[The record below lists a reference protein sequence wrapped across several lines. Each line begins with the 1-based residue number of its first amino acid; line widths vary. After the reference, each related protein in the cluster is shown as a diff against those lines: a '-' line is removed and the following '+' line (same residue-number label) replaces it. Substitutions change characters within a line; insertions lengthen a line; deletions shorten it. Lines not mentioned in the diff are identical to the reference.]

1 MKRKISILSNILIMT
16 FASILTTMNISADN
30 TIGMSLGESE
40 TIGTSSLSKV
50 FGDVNCDG
58 VCNILDTIALKN
70 YLIEGKENQFY
81 NYNINQNGSVDKFD
95 LYNLNQIVTGEVKTL
110 EDIPMYY
117 KITNDEIQ
125 EFLVE
130 HRITE
135 VNEREYICMKVIDKE
150 VDLNSLGLSSKEHR
164 VDIGDKC
171 YYDNKYDIIS
181 KDELQYL
188 DINIENHYYYYVII
202 DINDISTTKLAR
214 TYITILKKC
223 PNLYSIGIK
232 HF

>member
-1 MKRKISILSNILIMT
+1 MKKIIISTLLSLGIITSLNV
-16 FASILTTMNISADN
+16 SADN

-40 TIGTSSLSKV
+40 TIGASSLSKV

-81 NYNINQNGSVDKFD
+81 NYDINQNGSIDKFD

-125 EFLVE
+125 KFLVE
-130 HRITE
+130 HRITSL
-135 VNEREYICMKVIDKE
+135 NGREYICFTIIDQD
-150 VDLNSLGLSSKEHR
+150 VNLSNLGLTEKEC
-164 VDIGDKC
+164 VISW
-171 YYDNKYDIIS
+171 YYKSFYDD
-181 KDELQYL
+181 DEIKHLSNEQTIYFN
-188 DINIENHYYYYVII
+188 DNIENHYYVVIDV
-202 DINDISTTKLAR
+202 DIKKLNKENLAR
-214 TYITILKKC
+214 AYISISKC
-223 PNLYSIGIK
+223 CKNIYYQGIK
-232 HF
+232 TF